1 MVGDVRKDTRGEP
14 APDYYVP
21 YTQLTPTTMS
31 VVYRLRDGGTAPDL
45 AALVAQLDPEVAVT
59 AEASLQEAARVAT
72 APRRFL
78 AGLLATFAAFAVTL
92 SVTGL
97 YGVISYAAAQRR
109 REVAIRMALGADASG
124 VVARFIREGMAVVAS
139 GLSVGL
145 VAAILLGRAL
155 ASQLHGVGATDPLTW
170 GTLVF
175 LLGATSL
182 LAVWVPARRAAR
194 ARPMS
199 VLREE

>member
-1 MVGDVRKDTRGEP
+1 
-14 APDYYVP
+14 
-21 YTQLTPTTMS
+21 
-31 VVYRLRDGGTAPDL
+31 
-45 AALVAQLDPEVAVT
+45 
-59 AEASLQEAARVAT
+59 
-72 APRRFL
+72 
-78 AGLLATFAAFAVTL
+78 
-92 SVTGL
+92 
-97 YGVISYAAAQRR
+97 
-109 REVAIRMALGADASG
+109 MALGADASG